1 VNNRIFVYIEYVKS
15 KIITTMKKIAKIFI
29 VALCAFFTS
38 EATADAQ
45 LLKKLF
51 NKAVETTTE
60 VTADPISNG
69 QAAGAALKSLYTQY
83 KADGKLDMTNL
94 NNILNLTTLSN
105 NIKEL
110 KGMSDKSKF
119 YKDFATGLI
128 KGSDSL
134 VNKSNSTSVMNGLTN
149 LVNNVDLSALT
160 QTTETTTKTETT
172 SKTESTSAL
181 SSLLSG
187 SGASSGSS
195 TTETAGNASEI
206 MSSVSSILN
215 LFK

>member
-1 VNNRIFVYIEYVKS
+1 VNNRIFAYIEYVKS

-60 VTADPISNG
+60 VAADPISNG

-160 QTTETTTKTETT
+160 QTTETTA
-172 SKTESTSAL
+172 KTESTSAL

>member
-1 VNNRIFVYIEYVKS
+1 
-15 KIITTMKKIAKIFI
+15 MKKIAQIFI
-29 VALCAFFTS
+29 VAFCAFF
-38 EATADAQ
+38 ATEVSADAQ

-60 VTADPISNG
+60 VVADPISNG

-160 QTTETTTKTETT
+160 QTTETTTETAAETT
-172 SKTESTSAL
+172 TTAATSAVTSAATSAL

-187 SGASSGSS
+187 SNNTSESS
-195 TTETAGNASEI
+195 TTETISNASEI
-206 MSSVSSILN
+206 VSSVSSILN

>member
-1 VNNRIFVYIEYVKS
+1 MKQIVKF
-15 KIITTMKKIAKIFI
+15 FI
-29 VALCAFFTS
+29 VAATAFFTA

-60 VTADPISNG
+60 VAADPISNG

-160 QTTETTTKTETT
+160 QTTETTTETAAETT
-172 SKTESTSAL
+172 TTAATSAL

-187 SGASSGSS
+187 SSSS
-195 TTETAGNASEI
+195 TSSNASEI
-206 MSSVSSILN
+206 ASSVSSILK
-215 LFK
+215 LLK

>member
-1 VNNRIFVYIEYVKS
+1 MKQIVK
-15 KIITTMKKIAKIFI
+15 ILI
-29 VALCAFFTS
+29 VAATAFFTS

-160 QTTETTTKTETT
+160 QTTETTTETAAETT
-172 SKTESTSAL
+172 TTAATSAL

-187 SGASSGSS
+187 SSSSTASS
-195 TTETAGNASEI
+195 TTTAISNASEI
-206 MSSVSSILN
+206 ASSVSSILN

>member
-1 VNNRIFVYIEYVKS
+1 
-15 KIITTMKKIAKIFI
+15 MKKIAQIFI
-29 VALCAFFTS
+29 VAFCAFF
-38 EATADAQ
+38 ATEVSADAQ

-60 VTADPISNG
+60 VAADPISNG

-160 QTTETTTKTETT
+160 QTTETTTETAAETT
-172 SKTESTSAL
+172 TTAATSAL

-187 SGASSGSS
+187 SSSSTASS
-195 TTETAGNASEI
+195 TTTAISNASEI
-206 MSSVSSILN
+206 ASSVSSILN

>member
-1 VNNRIFVYIEYVKS
+1 
-15 KIITTMKKIAKIFI
+15 MKKIAKIFI

-60 VTADPISNG
+60 VAADPISNG

-160 QTTETTTKTETT
+160 QTTETTA
-172 SKTESTSAL
+172 KTESTSAL

>member
-1 VNNRIFVYIEYVKS
+1 MKQIVK
-15 KIITTMKKIAKIFI
+15 ILI
-29 VALCAFFTS
+29 VAATAFFTS

-160 QTTETTTKTETT
+160 QTTETTAKTETT

-195 TTETAGNASEI
+195 STETVGNASEI

>member
-1 VNNRIFVYIEYVKS
+1 
-15 KIITTMKKIAKIFI
+15 MKKIAQIFI
-29 VALCAFFTS
+29 VAFCAFF
-38 EATADAQ
+38 ATEVSADAQ

-160 QTTETTTKTETT
+160 QTTETTTETAAETT
-172 SKTESTSAL
+172 TTAATSAL

-187 SGASSGSS
+187 SSNTSESS
-195 TTETAGNASEI
+195 TTETISNASEI
-206 MSSVSSILN
+206 VSSVSSILN

>member
-1 VNNRIFVYIEYVKS
+1 
-15 KIITTMKKIAKIFI
+15 MKKIAQIFI
-29 VALCAFFTS
+29 VAFCAFF
-38 EATADAQ
+38 ATEVSADAQ

-60 VTADPISNG
+60 VAADPISNG

-160 QTTETTTKTETT
+160 QTTETTTETAAETT
-172 SKTESTSAL
+172 TTAATSAL
-181 SSLLSG
+181 SSLH
-187 SGASSGSS
+187 SGSS
-195 TTETAGNASEI
+195 SSTASSTTTAISNASEI
-206 MSSVSSILN
+206 ASSVSSILN